1 MFCESVLYYIS
12 TMDVKSLF
20 LKTYANLPR
29 GSREEI
35 IAVVLGEPYT
45 WQSAK
50 IEVEQDTDV
59 GKEILEI
66 LVNLKILHE

>member
-1 MFCESVLYYIS
+1 
-12 TMDVKSLF
+12 MDVKALF

-35 IAVVLGEPYT
+35 IAVVKGEPYT

-50 IEVEQDTDV
+50 LEVEQDTV
-59 GKEILEI
+59 VSKEILQL
-66 LVNLKILHE
+66 LVNLKILNE